1 MITRFTQYLVEE
13 QREIFFSFGRMN
25 PPTVGHEKLIERLAK
40 NAGSNAYRVYLSQSY
55 DPKQNPLQY
64 KEKVKTVRRMFP
76 RHARGVILNNKLKTV
91 LEVATSLYNEGHK
104 RVTMVVGSDRVIE
117 FRTLLE
123 KYNGKKLRHGFYNF
137 ESINIVSAGQRDPD
151 DEGVAGMSASKMRE
165 SAGDNDFRTFT
176 QGLPRSFSN
185 KNSKDL
191 FNAVRKGMNLKPVKE
206 WKHHVELDTIS
217 EDREF
222 YVAGILYKVGDQ
234 VIIKETNEVVEVTG
248 RGPNYIVVET
258 DSKKKRVWLDAV
270 EPHILHDNPR
280 EAVDPAVLGDYGTD
294 ASVKKMKKMTP
305 GQNGLMRFE
314 AQKPAIKVRTA
325 VDTAKARIGREKNI
339 DAVKHDKIMDR
350 ARLRTVLRKN
360 RMTKAKIKWNHLD
373 TI

>member
-360 RMTKAKIKWNHLD
+360 RMTKAKIK
-373 TI
+373 